1 MADTT
6 FTAEEL
12 HEQAQGNA
20 AIFPLVT
27 IAYLRERG
35 LSVDEWAVFVGQR
48 FAPSWSSL
56 QGGDAVT
63 VARFA
68 ARNIVAEG
76 ARLVSLTGGA
86 DRGEAVIADWP
97 DPEALSMFGLTQD
110 DANPVL
116 HSFRPIAE
124 YLGLQ
129 FALRRE
135 GEHVHL
141 IFTR

>member
-1 MADTT
+1 MADTA
-6 FTAEEL
+6 FTAEEINQ
-12 HEQAQGNA
+12 QAQGNA

-35 LSVDEWAVFVGQR
+35 LSVDDWAMFVGQR

-76 ARLVSLTGGA
+76 ARLVSLMGGA
-86 DRGEAVIADWP
+86 DRGEA
-97 DPEALSMFGLTQD
+97 GLARLAEPTANG
-110 DANPVL
+110 DARA
-116 HSFRPIAE
+116 RP
-124 YLGLQ
+124 G
-129 FALRRE
+129 
-135 GEHVHL
+135 
-141 IFTR
+141 